1 MLSDEYFG
9 AHKSEPQ
16 GKCNSSHMCPTGT
29 CIINVFKTPG
39 NAIKVNT
46 HVDTQARPC
55 VYVFVSIYAWMWVPC
70 IFSYLSTR
78 NWTCIYMSSGNKW
91 HIKNISF
98 VLPTGTSQENRCL
111 RPLLTISVAGA
122 QIRHA
127 TTPTFLQALL
137 PLVRHLPAH
146 PPLHNPDISPPL
158 GLAQSTLSSL
168 ALALPFSLTSLSHSL
183 SLSAP
188 ASLRDNFHGSRVR
201 WTWPRLSQVC

>member
-29 CIINVFKTPG
+29 CIINVFKAPG
-39 NAIKVNT
+39 KAIKVNT

-55 VYVFVSIYAWMWVPC
+55 VYACVCVPHLH
-70 IFSYLSTR
+70 LSFHSEL
-78 NWTCIYMSSGNKW
+78 NMHLHVQWEQMG

-98 VLPTGTSQENRCL
+98 VLPTETTQENRCP

-146 PPLHNPDISPPL
+146 PLHNPDISPSL
-158 GLAQSTLSSL
+158 GSAQSTLSSL
-168 ALALPFSLTSLSHSL
+168 ALALPFSLTSLSPSL
-183 SLSAP
+183 CACFTPRQFLLVSSPLNLAPFESSLA
-188 ASLRDNFHGSRVR
+188 GV
-201 WTWPRLSQVC
+201 